1 MKLVITLDEL
11 KSLTCQ
17 ICNAYNTQYWQ
28 YEEPEKEYTQEQ
40 LKEIWM
46 SQEYRKREIQYP
58 DNDTTEGL
66 RKYYE
71 TVEKDEQNIV
81 KCSNNVLKAYSDFRE
96 NIKRELII

>member
-1 MKLVITLDEL
+1 M
-11 KSLTCQ
+11 
-17 ICNAYNTQYWQ
+17 
-28 YEEPEKEYTQEQ
+28 
-40 LKEIWM
+40 
-46 SQEYRKREIQYP
+46 IQQR
-58 DNDTTEGL
+58 L